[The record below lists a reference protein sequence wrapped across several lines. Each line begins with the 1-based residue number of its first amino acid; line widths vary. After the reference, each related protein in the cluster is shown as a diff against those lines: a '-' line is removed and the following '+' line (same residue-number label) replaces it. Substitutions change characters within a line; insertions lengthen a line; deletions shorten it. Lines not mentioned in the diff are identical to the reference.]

1 MIAYQKTLVLILFIK
16 ADYPGLNSVYNFR
29 LDRHQFEYEMDIR
42 NTQKT
47 NFRNKKNNV
56 TNAYNIMERNGT

>member
-29 LDRHQFEYEMDIR
+29 LDPQQFEYEMNIR
-42 NTQKT
+42 NT
-47 NFRNKKNNV
+47 KKN
-56 TNAYNIMERNGT
+56 EFQEQKK

>member
-29 LDRHQFEYEMDIR
+29 LDPHQFEYEMNIR
-42 NTQKT
+42 NTKKT
-47 NFRNKKNNV
+47 ISGTKKI
-56 TNAYNIMERNGT
+56 T